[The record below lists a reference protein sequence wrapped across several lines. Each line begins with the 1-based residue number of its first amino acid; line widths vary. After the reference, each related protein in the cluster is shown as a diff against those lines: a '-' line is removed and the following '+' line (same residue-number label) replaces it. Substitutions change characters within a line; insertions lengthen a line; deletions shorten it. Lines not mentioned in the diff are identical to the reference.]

1 MYHLLSEM
9 LLFHDSDTGMKS
21 RSRKTQAPFTTDL
34 WWQWQERCSK
44 LDFHDA
50 AVSFLGYCTC
60 DMCHVLPTLT
70 LLHSDHVLRGSC
82 LSFPA
87 LQSSSAPLP
96 PPSTQ
101 LLWLSEKLPWTE
113 KQRHSCTVWKRCSPL
128 ALALSAV
135 PIGRQASCR
144 ANEEICSLQLCS
156 FLEINL
162 SNIRRRENGIVY
174 KITDFQLIKI

>member
-1 MYHLLSEM
+1 MAVTGKMLQAGLPWCCC
-9 LLFHDSDTGMKS
+9 LLFRILYVWRVS
-21 RSRKTQAPFTTDL
+21 RVAHTHPPPLRPRTQ
-34 WWQWQERCSK
+34 
-44 LDFHDA
+44 
-50 AVSFLGYCTC
+50 G
-60 DMCHVLPTLT
+60 
-70 LLHSDHVLRGSC
+70 LLLVISS
-82 LSFPA
+82 

-113 KQRHSCTVWKRCSPL
+113 KQRHSCTVWKHCSPL

-174 KITDFQLIKI
+174 KMTDFQLIKI